1 MMRQFIVDAAEYHRT
16 QGIQIQ
22 TRLDT
27 EILYSELYEANLH
40 LALAWHLAM
49 YNFLIDTFRITD
61 AELGA

>member
-1 MMRQFIVDAAEYHRT
+1 MRQLIVDAAKHHRA

-49 YNFLIDTFRITD
+49 YNFLVDTFRITD
-61 AELGA
+61 SELEE